1 MNIINLTQ
9 HDIVIAL
16 PDNTRIAIPPTAPAA
31 RMATKTVSLPPVD
44 EIPVNTTVFGEVQ
57 NLPDPQPDTVYVVST
72 LIAQRVK
79 RPDVVSPDTGT
90 TAIRNSANQIE
101 AVRALQ
107 SFA

>member
-16 PDNTRIAIPPTAPAA
+16 PGDTRITIPPTAPAA
-31 RMATKTVSLPPVD
+31 RMAVKTVSLTPVGTV
-44 EIPVNTTVFGEVQ
+44 PVVTTEFGEVQ
-57 NLPDPQPDTVYVVST
+57 NLPDAQPDTIYVVST

-79 RPDVVSPDTGT
+79 RADVLSPDTGP

>member
-16 PDNTRIAIPPTAPAA
+16 PDETRITIPPTAPAA
-31 RMATKTVSLPPVD
+31 RMATKTLQLPPVNT
-44 EIPVNTTVFGEVQ
+44 IPVVTTEFGDVQ
-57 NLPDPQPDTVYVVST
+57 NLPEPQPDTIYVVST
-72 LIAQRVK
+72 LIAQRV
-79 RPDVVSPDTGT
+79 RRVDVLSPDTGP
-90 TAIRNSANQIE
+90 TAIRNANNQIE

>member
-16 PDNTRIAIPPTAPAA
+16 PDETRVIVPPTAPPA
-31 RMATKTVSLPPVD
+31 RMATKTVQLPPFAG
-44 EIPVNTTVFGEVQ
+44 IPVVTTEFGDVQ
-57 NLPDPQPDTVYVVST
+57 NLPDPQPSTIYIVST

-79 RPDVVSPDTGT
+79 RADVLSPDTGP
-90 TAIRNSANQIE
+90 TAIRNANNQIE